1 MLFEDCYNNYLLFAE
16 KQQKKQSF
24 TTIYYNFN
32 KRILPYF
39 KGMKLDDITSKD
51 IIKWQD
57 YILSFNFKNNYNRAI
72 YYQLSS
78 FFEFCHLMYGLDKTV
93 LNAVGCFKKHF
104 EEDNHDFYTLNEFD
118 TFIKAVD
125 DFMYKMFFTFMFY
138 TGTRPGETMALKFSD
153 IKEHYVIINKT
164 MNSHGNRE
172 VGTPKTL
179 SSNRKIL
186 LDKLLEKDL
195 VKLKR
200 KYIER
205 FGNKPDFYIF
215 GGTKPLNP
223 STINRRKLK
232 ACKRANIRPITLHQ
246 FRHSH
251 ATLLL
256 QNGIMINEIS
266 RRLGHSRVSTTLDI
280 YTHTNLEQ
288 EKRVYNTL
296 NSLHTFT
303 HFKPVRPTNL
313 FWLKTI
319 ISKLFTKFQS

>member
-1 MLFEDCYNNYLLFAE
+1 
-16 KQQKKQSF
+16 
-24 TTIYYNFN
+24 
-32 KRILPYF
+32 
-39 KGMKLDDITSKD
+39 
-51 IIKWQD
+51 
-57 YILSFNFKNNYNRAI
+57 
-72 YYQLSS
+72 
-78 FFEFCHLMYGLDKTV
+78 
-93 LNAVGCFKKHF
+93 
-104 EEDNHDFYTLNEFD
+104 
-118 TFIKAVD
+118 
-125 DFMYKMFFTFMFY
+125 
-138 TGTRPGETMALKFSD
+138 
-153 IKEHYVIINKT
+153 

-232 ACKRANIRPITLHQ
+232 ACKRANIRSITLHQ

-296 NSLHTFT
+296 NSLHKTYSKPIIEFNRFW
-303 HFKPVRPTNL
+303 FKM
-313 FWLKTI
+313 I
-319 ISKLFTKFQS
+319 ISKLHSKFQP